1 MRNGIQHLRSLD
13 VTKFIRN
20 ILEDSDIYPELEDG
34 LCYGIAVYAALMMC
48 WSSYENYLNLIGWI
62 EFNQSLLVK
71 NLTAYKKGELKDA
84 EPRRLIQEEVNVL
97 ALMDGILLLHG
108 FILEGHPN
116 FDKRQGPEGALSHQ
130 SDQMLPYKASI
141 LIDGVS
147 SGLPIGADNLVVK
160 YFTQEFCNQLFQG
173 IQNSDKRVAYLVS
186 CSRHTITMGGDKTAV
201 YLVNHDDH
209 ITLDASAS
217 PLDIFTLIYS
227 NLFSIDYVAHDPIPA
242 CSVQGISEESKKLL
256 QPYRA
261 TMDTVKFNQ
270 MSGEYPLL
278 GCALEHGHVG
288 IFRSYIEAF
297 LKSSDLSLQKKIDLL
312 EARETRY
319 FPGHYFSFY
328 NGNAE
333 MVKVY
338 VDAVLQSQF
347 LKPEKKQYL
356 LESKDESG
364 VPCLWIALERGH
376 TEAVKVYVDAVLQ
389 SQFLKPKRKQYL
401 LEAKNESGTPGL
413 WVALERGHTEAVKVY
428 VDAVLQSQ
436 FLKPKRKQY
445 LLEAKDQSGTPGLW
459 VALEW
464 GHTEAAK
471 VYLEAIL
478 KTNDLPFLKKF
489 NLFEWLQC
497 SRQSM
502 DDLYL
507 IVKRYYE
514 DFNIFITIKNMLE
527 SYFKTDV
534 RLFDNK
540 KTNAEKRGF
549 VLQLI
554 HSLEQCVDLD
564 ALSTQL
570 SKAQADHKK
579 QFNDTEDSRLGS
591 IFKKIQAYM
600 SNGSLQ
606 QEGERSSQTHKNY
619 GKASS
624 VGLIP
629 SAKYARYAVLRNMQ
643 GFEGNVSGG
652 DLRSQAF
659 L

>member
-401 LEAKNESGTPGL
+401 LEAKNESGTPAL
-413 WVALERGHTEAVKVY
+413 WVALER
-428 VDAVLQSQ
+428 
-436 FLKPKRKQY
+436 
-445 LLEAKDQSGTPGLW
+445 
-459 VALEW
+459 

-489 NLFEWLQC
+489 NFFECLKY

-554 HSLEQCVDLD
+554 HSLEQCVDLG
-564 ALSTQL
+564 ALSAQL
-570 SKAQADHKK
+570 SRAQADHKK
-579 QFNDTEDSRLGS
+579 QFNDTEDSRLGF
-591 IFKKIQAYM
+591 IFKEIQAYM

-624 VGLIP
+624 VGLMA

-652 DLRSQAF
+652 DLRPQAF